1 MWLGPILYGATD
13 QGLFR
18 SDDNAQTWVAAP
30 GLAARP
36 ARRLLFPLAPDSGL
50 EAFLATDDGIAHT
63 TDGGAHWKPSSAPED
78 SVICLATFPSPE
90 KLLRKV
96 K

>member
-1 MWLGPILYGATD
+1 MARTAIDPVGQVEVRGEIW
-13 QGLFR
+13 Q
-18 SDDNAQTWVAAP
+18 AA
-30 GLAARP
+30 
-36 ARRLLFPLAPDSGL
+36 LAPDSGL

-63 TDGGAHWKPSSAPED
+63 TDGGAHWKPAGAPED

-90 KLLRKV
+90 KRLRKL